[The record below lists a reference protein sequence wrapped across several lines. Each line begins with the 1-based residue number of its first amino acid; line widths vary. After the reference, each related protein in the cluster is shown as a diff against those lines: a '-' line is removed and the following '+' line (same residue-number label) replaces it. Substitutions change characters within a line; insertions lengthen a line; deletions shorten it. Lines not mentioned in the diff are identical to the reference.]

1 MKRAV
6 RWIAVAV
13 GGVVLLSSCQLD
25 IAVDVAV
32 EPDGTGT
39 ITVVTSADAEI
50 VERVPT
56 VADELVLDDIIAAGW
71 SVNGPAPTPDG
82 GLIVTMT
89 HDFESAAE
97 ATNLLR
103 SLGPPFNAIKLG
115 RGTNGDITTNQ
126 IGGRLGLPDGFES
139 FADDDL
145 VVAVGSV
152 PFADEIAASGA
163 TPETAISAT
172 IRARLPGDLVTSETN
187 ATVLPD
193 GSLEWVSPT
202 DGTVLEWSAR
212 TEQTPSDGGVWAK
225 PVSIAALIA
234 LIAWVGFMVLFIVY
248 VAFARWRKARAYRR
262 RPIRQQPPVDVG

>member
-1 MKRAV
+1 MSGALRRIVLAV
-6 RWIAVAV
+6 V
-13 GGVVLLSSCQLD
+13 GVVLLSSCQLD
-25 IAVDVAV
+25 IAVDVIV

-50 VERVPT
+50 VEQVPT
-56 VADELVLDDIIAAGW
+56 IADELVLDDIVAAGW
-71 SVNGPAPTPDG
+71 SVDGPTPTPDG
-82 GLIVTMT
+82 GLIITMS
-89 HDFESAAE
+89 HQFESAAE

-145 VVAVGSV
+145 IAAVGSV

-163 TPETAISAT
+163 TPDTSISAT
-172 IRARLPGDLVTSETN
+172 IRARLPGDLVTAETN

-193 GSLEWVSPT
+193 GTLEWVSPT
-202 DGTVLEWSAR
+202 DGTVIEWSAR
-212 TEQTPSDGGVWAK
+212 TEQAPSEGGVWAR

-234 LIAWVGFMVLFIVY
+234 LLAWVGFMALFIVY
-248 VAFARWRKARAYRR
+248 VAIARWRKARAYRR
-262 RPIRQQPPVDVG
+262 RPIQQQPPVDVT